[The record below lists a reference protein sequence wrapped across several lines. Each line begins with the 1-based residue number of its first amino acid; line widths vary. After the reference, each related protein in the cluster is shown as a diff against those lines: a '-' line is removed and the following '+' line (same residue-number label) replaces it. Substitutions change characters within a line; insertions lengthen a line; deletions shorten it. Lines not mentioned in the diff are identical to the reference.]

1 MMPFN
6 PKAVWEEIMSGRLT
20 VFMAV
25 PTVYAKLIQ
34 TYEGFPEETQKEVY
48 VKAKQLRLM
57 VSGSAALPEPVADR
71 WQSITGHR
79 LLERYGMT
87 EIGMALSNP
96 LSPVEDRIPG
106 YVGKPL
112 PGVQTK
118 IIPNSE
124 AEESQND
131 RFVIGELFVKGPQI
145 FKGYYNLPE
154 VTKKAF
160 DADGW
165 FETGDVVR
173 FDREREIYKI
183 EGRHSVDILK
193 SGGYKISALDIERE
207 LLSLP
212 NLISE
217 VAVIGV
223 PDPVWGQII
232 CAIVVAREDVDG
244 NQINELLLNKL
255 ASYKIPRKY
264 AFVKSIPRN
273 AMGKV
278 NKKDLLKW
286 WLSTQS

>member
-1 MMPFN
+1 
-6 PKAVWEEIMSGRLT
+6 
-20 VFMAV
+20 
-25 PTVYAKLIQ
+25 
-34 TYEGFPEETQKEVY
+34 
-48 VKAKQLRLM
+48 
-57 VSGSAALPEPVADR
+57 
-71 WQSITGHR
+71 
-79 LLERYGMT
+79 MT